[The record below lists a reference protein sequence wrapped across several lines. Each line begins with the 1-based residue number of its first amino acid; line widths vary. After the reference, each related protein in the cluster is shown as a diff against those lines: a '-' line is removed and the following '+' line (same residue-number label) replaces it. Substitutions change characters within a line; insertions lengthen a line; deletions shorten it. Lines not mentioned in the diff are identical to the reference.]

1 MPIAK
6 GVSKKVAY
14 KKESAWGTLPGAT
27 GAKYIRRVTSAF
39 NLAKDTYESNE
50 IRTDYQVADMRHGV
64 RSADGSI
71 NGEFSPGSYTDFI
84 QSVVAKDF
92 VAGISV
98 ASLSITIA
106 AGSGTGVWVITRAA
120 GSFLTDGFNVGNI
133 VRLSGG
139 TLNAANSANNILVIA
154 VTALTMTVKVLSGTP
169 MVAEGTSV
177 TGVTCAVVGKETFAP
192 LTGHTDDSYTFEE
205 FYSDIAQS
213 EVYTG
218 MKVGSVALQLPST
231 GLVTTD
237 ITLKGKNLEQT
248 GTTQYFTPPT
258 AATSNGIF
266 AAVNGAVIVNG
277 TAYAVITSADITIER
292 GLEAAQVVGSNF
304 AADVFTGRIKVSG
317 NVSVYFQDATFRNFF
332 DQEQT
337 VSLVI
342 ALTSDN
348 SKTAQAVSII
358 LPKVK
363 FGTATKSDSENGII
377 SQHSFVALLNSD
389 TSTGLEATTVQIQ
402 DTSI

>member
-27 GAKYIRRVTSAF
+27 GGKYIRRVTSAF

-64 RSADGSI
+64 RSADGSV
-71 NGEFSPGSYTDFI
+71 NGEFSPGAYTDFI

-92 VAGISV
+92 IAGVSA
-98 ASLSITIA
+98 ASLSITMA
-106 AGSGTGVWVITRAA
+106 AGAGTGVWVITRAS

-139 TLNAANSANNILVIA
+139 TLNAANSANNALVIA
-154 VTALTMTVKVLSGTP
+154 VTALTMTIKVLSGTA
-169 MVAEGTSV
+169 MVAEGTAV
-177 TGVTCAVVGKETFAP
+177 TGVTIAVIGKETFAP
-192 LTGHTDDSYTFEE
+192 LSGHTDDSYTFEE

-218 MKVGSVALQLPST
+218 MKVGGVNLQLPST

-248 GTTQYFTPPT
+248 GTTQYFTTP
-258 AATSNGIF
+258 AVATSNGIF

-277 TAYAVITSADITIER
+277 TAYAVITSADISIER

-317 NVSVYFQDATFRNFF
+317 NVSVYFQDATFRTFF

-348 SKTAQAVSII
+348 SKTAQAVSIT

-377 SQHSFVALLNSD
+377 SQHSFTALLNAD
-389 TSTGLEATTVQIQ
+389 TSTGLEATTIQIQ